1 MNETHTLTQ
10 VEELMIDLSN
20 RIKTAETKTEK
31 KELLKKLRNLER
43 HWNDCSEKHNN
54 GKKYPKKVVP
64 KDTPKE
70 ELLKLID
77 DVETPSGIS
86 LENYRLSDHGQS
98 ERQYIEEKVDI
109 SGVSVG
115 KTRFEFTE

>member
-31 KELLKKLRNLER
+31 KELLKKLKNLER
-43 HWNDCSEKHNN
+43 HWNDCSEKHSN
-54 GKKYPKKVVP
+54 GKKYPKKVIP

-70 ELLKLID
+70 ELYKLID
-77 DVETPSGIS
+77 SISVYQYDGEDSESNKVDEYGI
-86 LENYRLSDHGQS
+86 
-98 ERQYIEEKVDI
+98 DI

-115 KTRFEFTE
+115 ENRFKFKELG